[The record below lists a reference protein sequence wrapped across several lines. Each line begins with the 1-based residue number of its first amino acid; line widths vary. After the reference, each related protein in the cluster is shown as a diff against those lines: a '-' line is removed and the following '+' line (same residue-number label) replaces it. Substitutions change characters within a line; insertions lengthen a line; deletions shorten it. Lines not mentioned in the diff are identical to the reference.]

1 MAAARSGCG
10 CCSGRSTPPPAALT
24 TTTPPTTR
32 RWQPNGGWRSWSPP
46 RGLPLVI
53 AATQTAH
60 REPLHGTKPDARMPG
75 SQSSALW
82 SGADAGP
89 RACRPQILPRTEKVA
104 AGVLYGCL
112 ETAPLYSEA
121 ITLAAQ
127 DANTGSQAEART
139 GRGPGE
145 HARPRI
151 PLASCRP
158 GSRPMQAARITWA
171 AVVASWARPH
181 TLGVCRAR
189 AVARWPV

>member
-1 MAAARSGCG
+1 MAAARSGGG

-46 RGLPLVI
+46 RGLPLAI
-53 AATQTAH
+53 AATQRAH
-60 REPLHGTKPDARMPG
+60 REPAPWDKAGCPHARIAIQRALIPRRRRTTGVPGHRSCRAPRKWRPG
-75 SQSSALW
+75 S
-82 SGADAGP
+82 
-89 RACRPQILPRTEKVA
+89 CTA
-104 AGVLYGCL
+104 ASKRR
-112 ETAPLYSEA
+112 LYSA
-121 ITLAAQ
+121 KRSPWPRRMRTL
-127 DANTGSQAEART
+127 GSQAEARA

-158 GSRPMQAARITWA
+158 GSRPMRAARIWA